1 MSDSFTNWLSRTGN
15 TIFKSYSHATGLYVN
30 DNYARA
36 PKLGF
41 LYFVAF
47 DINRD
52 AVLDDVWKENSRRDL
67 GLLVNKIDLPKF
79 KIKTETVNQYNR
91 KTQVATALTYDPVN
105 IEFHD
110 DNSEITNGLWK
121 NYYKYHVADSNYGN
135 DRGGIKSFADT
146 KYGTVDYSYGLD
158 SYPIKRFFNAIDIY
172 VLHQQNFTR
181 ISLINPKISSWDHAT
196 LDQDPGNNVL
206 KNKMTVVYEDVLYFQ
221 GKIVKEDEPLGFA
234 AKYYDNTPSPIAVGG
249 SEKSTPSGK
258 VDVFGPK
265 PGESREAR
273 ALAKQPVGINSPSVS
288 QLQKAKAKNNS
299 SDKLTSKFKN
309 GTPVAKQ
316 SDLQKANGKNTS
328 MGTIQ
333 NSTGAKTNNSN
344 SGLCIYSGRSNTTAA
359 ATGNPVKLT
368 TKK

>member
-52 AVLDDVWKENSRRDL
+52 AVLDPVWKENSRRDL

-91 KTQVATALTYDPVN
+91 KTQVATGLTYDPVN

-121 NYYKYHVADSNYGN
+121 NYYKYHVADSNYGD

-181 ISLINPKISSWDHAT
+181 ISLINPKISAWDHAT

-221 GKIVKEDEPLGFA
+221 GKIVKGDEPLGFA
-234 AKYYDNTPSPIAVGG
+234 AKYYDNTPSAISVGG
-249 SEKSTPSGK
+249 SKKSTPSGK

-273 ALAKQPVGINSPSVS
+273 ALAKQPVSVNSPSVS
-288 QLQKAKAKNNS
+288 QLQKAKAKNNGAA
-299 SDKLTSKFKN
+299 KLTSKFKN
-309 GTPVAKQ
+309 GTPVAQQ
-316 SDLQKANGKNTS
+316 SQLQKANGKNTS

-333 NSTGAKTNNSN
+333 SSTGAKTNTSN
-344 SGLCIYSGRSNTTAA
+344 SGFNIYSGRSNATAA
-359 ATGNPVKLT
+359 DTGNPVKLT